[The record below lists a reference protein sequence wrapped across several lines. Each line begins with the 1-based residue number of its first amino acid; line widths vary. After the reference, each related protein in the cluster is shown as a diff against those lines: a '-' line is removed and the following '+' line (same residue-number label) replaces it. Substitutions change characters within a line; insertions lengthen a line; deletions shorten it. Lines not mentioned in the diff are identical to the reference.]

1 MKIAVYNCTYNPE
14 ISSLVHFG
22 CELVRET
29 ITQQLDRVGHEH
41 YFIPWQYCVNN
52 TYAISDDTDLVLVN
66 GEGSWHS
73 NKRKDM
79 LDIANKYPCV
89 MFNTVYQNNSYSKES
104 LNKFK
109 DIYTRESMSAA
120 AVNSDGGTAKVIPD
134 IILTNNNILNRSK
147 SLTVNHGHIDHYDG
161 TITLQR
167 YKPFLDQIELFSHV
181 ASGSYHGAL
190 VCAMLDIPFSMWPSN
205 THKMIALANDM
216 GVRNIHY
223 SNKSTAINSIPK
235 TLSDSVKE
243 YVTDSQNKI
252 NNFFDNLN
260 QYV

>member
-14 ISSLVHFG
+14 ISPLVHFG

-52 TYAISDDTDLVLVN
+52 TYTISDDTDLVLVN

-109 DIYTRESMSAA
+109 DIYTRESMSEA
-120 AVNSDGGTAKVIPD
+120 AVKSDGGTAKVIPD
-134 IILTNNNILNRSK
+134 IILTNKNILNRSK
-147 SLTVNHGHIDHYDG
+147 SLTPNHGHIDHYDG
-161 TITLQR
+161 AKTLQR
-167 YKPFLDQIELFSHV
+167 YKPFLDQIESFSHV

-216 GVRNIHY
+216 GVRNVHY
-223 SNKSTAINSIPK
+223 TNKSTAISSIPK
-235 TLSDSVKE
+235 TLSDSVRE